1 MRELHFG
8 YLVLAVIALSAGVAQ
23 AAGTNIG
30 DPSSTPAISRDPST
44 LLQFYPTPL
53 ATSPVGAIEDK
64 SVWLAK
70 LQGLIS
76 AAPALLRQSTL
87 ASSDKA
93 EFMANLTLLQQLQ
106 KGTLEEGT
114 IAAKAV
120 AASGRV
126 SAKGANNPLGFQ
138 NAYATVTPCRIMD
151 TRYAYPG
158 SRVQGPI
165 LGNVDN
171 YIPGSHPAGANW
183 TFYGGA
189 TSDCGLVMTNTTP
202 MIYAVAIVI
211 TILNPSH
218 DAYLGI
224 SDEGGNVDNILSTVA
239 VNFNRGQGTSSMYIV
254 PQEQENNIHFALPA
268 GVTADV
274 IFDVVGFFTFRLPF
288 ALDCIDVV
296 STPATIPANSQA
308 TIGSPSCNAGYEFT
322 SGGCIAN
329 DYGVSLVSSFFG
341 SGQQN
346 CAYNNLTSLPQTI
359 KASGRCCRVPGQ

>member
-70 LQGLIS
+70 VQGLIS

-106 KGTLEEGT
+106 KGTLEVGT
-114 IAAKAV
+114 VAAKAV

-126 SAKGANNPLGFQ
+126 SAKGVNNPIGFGS
-138 NAYATVTPCRIMD
+138 AYATVTPCRIMD

-158 SRVQGPI
+158 SHVQGPI

-171 YIPGSHPAGANW
+171 HIPGSLPSGVNW
-183 TFYGGA
+183 TFYGGS
-189 TSDCGLVMTNTTP
+189 TSDCGLVATSGQY
-202 MIYAVAIVI
+202 IYALAIVI
-211 TILNPSH
+211 TVLNPNYDS
-218 DAYLGI
+218 YLAI
-224 SDEGGNVDNILSTVA
+224 SDSGGDVDLILQTVA
-239 VNFNRGQGTSSMYIV
+239 VNFSHGQGTSSTYIV
-254 PQEQENNIHFALPA
+254 PQAEENNIHFAMPA
-268 GVTADV
+268 GVSADV
-274 IFDVVGFFTFRLPF
+274 IFDVVGFFTFYTHA
-288 ALDCIDVV
+288 ALECVDVA
-296 STPATIPANSQA
+296 STATTITANSQA
-308 TIGSPSCNAGYEFT
+308 TVASPSCSAGYEFT
-322 SGGCIAN
+322 SGGCIADN
-329 DYGVSLVSSFFG
+329 YGASLVSSFFG
-341 SGQQN
+341 NGQQN
-346 CAYNNLTSLPQTI
+346 CAYNNLTSSPQTI
-359 KASGRCCRVPGQ
+359 RASGRCCRVPGQ